1 MSSHELQ
8 NLTVRDIICSPNHK
22 HFNILIPLF
31 DCLHVFLS
39 ENQGVF
45 KMFNSNLHT
54 YTKRGIIENDC
65 GCEDGDDVFCLQTLS
80 NE

>member
-31 DCLHVFLS
+31 DCLHVFYLKIK
-39 ENQGVF
+39 VF
-45 KMFNSNLHT
+45 SRFLIVIFTHT
-54 YTKRGIIENDC
+54 
-65 GCEDGDDVFCLQTLS
+65 Q
-80 NE
+80 NEES